1 MDKII
6 NLSVRLSCR
15 IDQAFEMFTKDEQ
28 LETWLTEAADV
39 EPEVGGKFELF
50 WNPKDK
56 ENDST
61 IGCKILAYKPSKY
74 FAFEW
79 KGPKQFKHFMNTSRP
94 LTHVFVY
101 FIPIIINEQNKQF
114 TEVHLIHTGWHDTDE
129 WEEARVWFENAWA
142 AAFQKLSEVI
152 NKNNQELL

>member
-1 MDKII
+1 MLRYATLHEGPNLDKII

-56 ENDST
+56 ENNH
-61 IGCKILAYKPSKY
+61 Y
-74 FAFEW
+74 
-79 KGPKQFKHFMNTSRP
+79 
-94 LTHVFVY
+94 
-101 FIPIIINEQNKQF
+101 
-114 TEVHLIHTGWHDTDE
+114 
-129 WEEARVWFENAWA
+129 ENYNYY
-142 AAFQKLSEVI
+142 VI
-152 NKNNQELL
+152 